1 MPALVP
7 PEIQMDPQWQ
17 AKIEQDIKV
26 TTTYSIHI
34 YLIRIRQKNLNPEP
48 EDTWNRIRIQ
58 AVSYYR

>member
-34 YLIRIRQKNLNPEP
+34 YLIRIRQKNLNPDLE
-48 EDTWNRIRIQ
+48 ETWNRIRIQ